1 MSYKRLIFRTL
12 LFILIISSH
21 KLACKGQQ
29 VADTAFFRN
38 FNIDTLGLRF
48 DTKVIKNY
56 SESDC
61 YYKLNSN
68 TEPVK
73 LIMTDDDHYEWRIKI
88 NRRGENDIR
97 IFMKDSEGFAHV
109 FDTGFIHHEFGYWVL
124 SVGTD
129 GGRDS
134 LKCSIDD
141 ARQFTDEIENM
152 MIPYKP
158 ELSYCITDTH
168 ATGDSIR
175 NAFLAISKSIKESYG
190 RFDEKA
196 VFVYLS
202 GHGYRESNKFHFDLG
217 ETNDIIED
225 SLSFCFKELF
235 KSIRVD
241 ETLVVWVFVD
251 SCESS
256 SLSFK
261 FPYSND
267 SGLKNEEGSG
277 YVVVFSSTLT
287 NGNKYKIKEDVEKL
301 KRNSDYCAYIKGIKT
316 INKLVEPRE
325 ANSQQKSLL
334 GSAIDGLYMNFF
346 SRTIKDVNGSIG
358 YKKFGDMV
366 AKYYSV
372 GNNKK
377 TEELLVPPKIE
388 PVNGRNEESPSFP
401 FESYPSGI
409 MGAQPSPVGFIDVAI
424 GWNLSRQWNP
434 QIGYSWPRWSVFVD
448 FSGRKKWTN
457 TITHTGIPE
466 SDTLAR
472 VLPSR
477 YIVGMGLGARWYPNL
492 FCFGKVNSGI
502 GLVNLGLGLSA
513 QTGIIYGEKRISEV
527 ETVKHKQSYACITP
541 TLSIKAFVSRRHRFM
556 WYFNV
561 GYACYIHPYSINHE
575 LELKPFVANFGISIP
590 VCFKNKT
597 TTGEKR

>member
-1 MSYKRLIFRTL
+1 MKYKKL
-12 LFILIISSH
+12 LYYAFLYMLIICCNNFV
-21 KLACKGQQ
+21 CKGQQ
-29 VADTAFFRN
+29 VVDTAFFRN
-38 FNIDTLGLRF
+38 FTIDTLGIKF
-48 DTKVIKNY
+48 DTEVIKNY

-68 TEPVK
+68 TGPVK
-73 LIMTDDDHYEWRIKI
+73 LIMTDNDHYEWRIKI
-88 NRRGENDIR
+88 NRRGENNIH
-97 IFMKDSEGFAHV
+97 IFMKDSEGIVHV

-141 ARQFTDEIENM
+141 ARQFKDEIENM
-152 MIPYKP
+152 MIPCKP

-217 ETNDIIED
+217 GTNDITED
-225 SLSFCFKELF
+225 SLLVSFKELF

-251 SCESS
+251 ACESS

-261 FPYSND
+261 IPYSND
-267 SGLKNEEGSG
+267 SGPQNEEGSG

-287 NGNKYKIKEDVEKL
+287 NGNKYKIKEDVEKI
-301 KRNSDYCAYIKGIKT
+301 KRNSDYCTYIKGLKS

-325 ANSQQKSLL
+325 AYSQQKSLL

-346 SRTIKDVNGSIG
+346 SRTIKGVNGSIG

-377 TEELLVPPKIE
+377 KKELLVSPKIE
-388 PVNGRNEESPSFP
+388 PINGGNDESPSFP

-409 MGAQPSPVGFIDVAI
+409 LGTQPSPVGFIDVAI
-424 GWNLSRQWNP
+424 GYNFSRQWNP
-434 QIGYSWPRWSVFVD
+434 QIGFSWKKWSVFAD
-448 FSGRKKWTN
+448 LSGNWNWKAN
-457 TITHTGIPE
+457 ITHTLKE
-466 SDTLAR
+466 KETQQLQDTL
-472 VLPSR
+472 VKGF
-477 YIVGMGLGARWYPNL
+477 GMGLRWYPLNI
-492 FCFGKVNSGI
+492 KRVD
-502 GLVNLGLGLSA
+502 LGLSVSA
-513 QTGIIYGEKRISEV
+513 QTGVVYGEKVISEL
-527 ETVKHKQSYACITP
+527 ETIKHFQPYWGITP
-541 TLSIKAFVSRRHRFM
+541 AASLRWLISKNHCFM
-556 WYFNV
+556 LFFNV
-561 GYACYIHPYSINHE
+561 GYAFYYPCAINE
-575 LELKPFVANFGISIP
+575 DLKWRSAVTNIGISIP
-590 VCFKNKT
+590 VCCKNKR
-597 TTGEKR
+597 K